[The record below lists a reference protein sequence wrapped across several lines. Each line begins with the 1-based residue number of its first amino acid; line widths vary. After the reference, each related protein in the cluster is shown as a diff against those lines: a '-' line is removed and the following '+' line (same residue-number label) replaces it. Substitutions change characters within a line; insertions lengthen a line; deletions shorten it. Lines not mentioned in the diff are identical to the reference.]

1 MILDDLVAAT
11 QQRTAREQ
19 QAEPIAAV
27 KQRAL
32 ATPAPDPEWVRQAL
46 GGDQLSVI
54 AEVKQASPSKGT
66 IVTGDF
72 DPVKIAQAYAAAGVN
87 AISVLTE
94 PDYFHGQLAYLAAI
108 AQRVDVPLLR
118 KDFTINDYM
127 IYQARAAGANLILL
141 IVAILTPAQLAADLQ
156 LAHDLGLMAIVEA
169 HDAQEIRAALA
180 AGAQIIGVN
189 NRNLKDFTVDLNN
202 SVRLRALVP
211 SDVLFVA
218 ESGIKTAADVAVL
231 RQAGVDAV
239 LIGETLM
246 RAPDKRAALNS
257 LLGGEAQ

>member
-11 QQRTAREQ
+11 QQRTQQEQ
-19 QAEPIAAV
+19 QSESLATL
-27 KQRAL
+27 KQRAR
-32 ATPAPDPEWVRQAL
+32 ATPAPDPAKVRRAL
-46 GGDQLSVI
+46 GGDGLAVI

-72 DPVKIAQAYAAAGVN
+72 DPVIIAQSYAAAGVN

-94 PDYFHGQLAYLAAI
+94 PTYFHGQLAYLADI
-108 AQRVDVPLLR
+108 AQRVTVPLLR

-141 IVAILTPAQLAADLQ
+141 IVAILTPAQLTNYLKLADE
-156 LAHDLGLMAIVEA
+156 LGLMAIVEA
-169 HDAQEIRAALA
+169 HDAQEVQIALA

-189 NRNLKDFTVDLNN
+189 NRNLRDFTVDLNN
-202 SVRLRALVP
+202 SVQLRALVP
-211 SDVLFVA
+211 NDVLFVA

-246 RAPDKRAALNS
+246 RAPDKRAALRT
-257 LLGGEAQ
+257 LLGGDGE